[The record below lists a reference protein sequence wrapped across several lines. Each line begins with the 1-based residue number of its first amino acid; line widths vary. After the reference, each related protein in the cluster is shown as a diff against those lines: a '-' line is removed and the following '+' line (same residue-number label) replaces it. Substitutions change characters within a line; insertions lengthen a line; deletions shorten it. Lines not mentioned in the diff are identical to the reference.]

1 MDPAAVGK
9 KRAPRFGC
17 GNRLG
22 KSRSEPFI
30 VPCGVSY
37 DSPSMNHPRRML
49 LLALPCVGAAHVPV
63 AFSLRACA
71 LQFAGVTGISIAF
84 CSHVVISDRSRP
96 PPSIRRKSVD

>member
-1 MDPAAVGK
+1 MDPVAVGK

-49 LLALPCVGAAHVPV
+49 LLALPCAEVQRTCRWLFRYGPV
-63 AFSLRACA
+63 HFSSLAS
-71 LQFAGVTGISIAF
+71 LVS
-84 CSHVVISDRSRP
+84 
-96 PPSIRRKSVD
+96 PSLFVAML